1 MITKILSYF
10 FILILILS
18 LPDRFWEKASHLGQS
33 YFDKLRKSLKQKVI
47 LKEKWPL
54 IGEIVRGEKLLNF
67 LPLLEARLALGQ
79 KNLALELPRFKFYT
93 TLLIDLLEVHRKL
106 GVSLKQILPEMRANL
121 IKELRFEK
129 KLLSQALGG
138 NLQFSVVTLT
148 TWCFVFLSSQL
159 AELPLNFSV
168 LLLIGSIQFM
178 AFLVFNFSFL
188 KLRNLSLHKFSQ
200 SLEELYLF
208 NGMVEVG
215 RPLNLILSESDIL
228 NGQLFKHKQFS
239 PFSERLHNLVNRWKE
254 SGLSPRIEVQEIIQ
268 EVWHEKE
275 RQYERFLKHLDLL
288 KFCILAFFFLPA
300 YFFYLYS
307 IFQFFM
313 EQ

>member
-1 MITKILSYF
+1 MITKFLSYF
-10 FILILILS
+10 FILILFLS

-33 YFDKLRKSLKQKVI
+33 FFDKLRNFLSRHTGLI
-47 LKEKWPL
+47 EKWPL
-54 IGEIVRGEKLLNF
+54 IGEIRRGEKLLNF
-67 LPLLEARLALGQ
+67 IPILEARISLGQ
-79 KNLALELPRFKFYT
+79 KKLAVELPRFKFYT
-93 TLLIDLLEVHRKL
+93 TLIFDLLEVHRKL
-106 GVSLKQILPEMRANL
+106 GVSLKQILPEMRINL
-121 IKELRFEK
+121 MKELRFER
-129 KLLSQALGG
+129 KLLSQAFGG

-159 AELPLNFSV
+159 AELPLNFSI
-168 LLLIGSIQFM
+168 LLLIGCIQFL

-188 KLRNLSLHKFSQ
+188 KLRNHSLHKFSQ
-200 SLEELYLF
+200 ALEELYLF

-215 RPLNLILSESDIL
+215 RPLNHVLSESGIL
-228 NGQLFKHKQFS
+228 YGQLFKHKQFLA
-239 PFSERLHNLVNRWKE
+239 FSERLHNLVNRWKE

-288 KFCILAFFFLPA
+288 KFCVLAFFFLPA